1 MKKIVALV
9 LSLVM
14 VLGLATTAMAA
25 TGAQTLTGALA
36 ETTKTVE
43 VKPGLEAS
51 ASLKTFQTYQVF
63 VTKTADKTVSVL
75 PNQYVLVPTEVNADI
90 VVVDGSQIVYLMRV
104 PGAAY
109 TDTAKA
115 VKVAYSA
122 KPACGDVYVE
132 SPADAGTYFLYK
144 NEYYVESV
152 GGTLFNVDGMAVYA
166 TKTALVKTLPH
177 TYDFDAKAVTGSKP
191 VVTAVYCTACKTN
204 FSFVEGTVEDAVK
217 TFGAGNYADTGLD
230 GAFGDIYVRTA
241 SYVGTVVTP
250 STDKVESAE
259 TFDAGIAM
267 YVGMSVM
274 AAAGSAVVLK
284 KKD

>member
-63 VTKTADKTVSVL
+63 ETVTATGTVSVL
-75 PNQYVLVPTEVNADI
+75 PNQFVKVPTDVNADY
-90 VVVDGSQIVYLMRV
+90 VVVNGTEITYLMRN
-104 PGAAY
+104 PGAY
-109 TDTAKA
+109 TDAAVA
-115 VKVAYSA
+115 VKVPYIA
-122 KPACGDVYVE
+122 PADVKCGDVYVE
-132 SPADAGTYFLYK
+132 AAADADTYYLYK
-144 NEYYVESV
+144 GVYYAESV
-152 GGTLFNVDGMAVYA
+152 GGTLFNVDGVAVYA
-166 TKTALVKTLPH
+166 TATQLVKTADH
-177 TYDFDAKAVTGSKP
+177 DYDFDAKAVTGGKT
-191 VVTAVYCTACKTN
+191 VVTTVFCENCKAS
-204 FSFVEGTVEDAVK
+204 FAFVEGDVADAVAK
-217 TFGAGNYADTGLD
+217 FGAGNYADTGLD
-230 GAFGDIYVRTA
+230 NGNKSIFVAKVAAPVAPEAG
-241 SYVGTVVTP
+241 
-250 STDKVESAE
+250 DKVESAE